1 LLGVCLIIWS
11 LGSFTEEFL
20 GWRMVIV
27 FTGFQGLIGY
37 NYSLSLPCFLV
48 GCNFAYLL
56 ISWADREHPMIYRK
70 ITLVLYLILG
80 LMYILFFIN
89 FSKQ

>member
-1 LLGVCLIIWS
+1 ML
-11 LGSFTEEFL
+11 
-20 GWRMVIV
+20 IV
-27 FTGFQGLIGY
+27 FTGFPGLIGY

-89 FSKQ
+89 FSKQEKYSSYVSTIYVNN